1 MSGKKIS
8 TQQSYT
14 TYEFPARK
22 AKQKKTLGQLIYDG
36 EKGRILGRTPKNWAQ
51 LIIFYTVFYAVLAA
65 LFTICLQALF
75 FTLNDE
81 HPKWQLEESLI
92 GVNPGLGFRP
102 LPDDPD
108 EGSLVWYEAKNQTQ
122 VKVWTD
128 RLDKFL
134 EPYRNKSLLPSEG
147 KNQVV
152 CDFDQSPKE
161 GQVCSVEVDSWGPCS
176 PSEGYSYNKSSPCI
190 FLKLNRIYG
199 WEPEFYTEP
208 IDEMPQQLKDFIN
221 AQPMEKRKQ
230 IWVSCDGQ
238 DPVDME
244 TLSAGLEY
252 YPKDLH
258 GFPGYFYPYVNTPGY
273 LSPLVAVRL
282 LRPQVHQIV
291 NIECKAWAKN
301 IKVQLGR
308 DRSGSVHFEVMV
320 D

>member
-1 MSGKKIS
+1 MSNKKNS
-8 TQQSYT
+8 LQQGYT
-14 TYEFPARK
+14 PYEFPVRK
-22 AKQKKTLGQLIYDG
+22 PKTKKSLRELVYDS

-51 LIIFYTVFYAVLAA
+51 LIIFYTVFYTVLAA

-81 HPKWQLEESLI
+81 YPKWQLDESLI

-108 EGSLVWYEAKNQTQ
+108 EGSLIFYEAKNQTQ

-134 EPYRNKSLLPSEG
+134 EPYRNKTLLPSEG
-147 KNQVV
+147 KNQIV
-152 CDFDQSPKE
+152 CDFDQKPKQN
-161 GQVCSVEVDSWGPCS
+161 QVCAVEVDSWGPCS
-176 PSEGYSYNKSSPCI
+176 PNEGYSYNKSSPCI

-208 IDEMPQQLKDFIN
+208 IDEMPQELKDFIN
-221 AQPMEKRKQ
+221 KTPLEQRQQ

-238 DPVDME
+238 DPVDTE
-244 TLSAGLEY
+244 ALAGGLEY
-252 YPKDLH
+252 FPKDLH
-258 GFPGYFYPYVNTPGY
+258 GFPVYFYPYVNTPGY

-282 LRPQVHQIV
+282 IRPQVHQIL

-308 DRSGSVHFEVMV
+308 DRLGSVHFEVMV